1 MILDTFNEFSDSQ
14 AETTVAEHASD
25 SVVDLNAAGDAYGNE
40 IYLHIQIDD
49 ACTTGTTSEV
59 EFELQTATDAAFTTP
74 VALWNSG
81 AIDSGTLVAGYNV
94 VTMRIP
100 SGCLQYLRTTATIT
114 TAVLTG
120 GSWSAYLTPDV
131 QANDF
136 TA

>member
-25 SVVDLNAAGDAYGNE
+25 SVIDLNAAGDAYGNE
-40 IYLHIQIDD
+40 VYVHIQIDD

-94 VTMRIP
+94 ATFRIP
-100 SGCLQYLRTTATIT
+100 SGCLQYLRMTYTIT
-114 TAVLTG
+114 TAVLTA

-131 QANDF
+131 QDNDF